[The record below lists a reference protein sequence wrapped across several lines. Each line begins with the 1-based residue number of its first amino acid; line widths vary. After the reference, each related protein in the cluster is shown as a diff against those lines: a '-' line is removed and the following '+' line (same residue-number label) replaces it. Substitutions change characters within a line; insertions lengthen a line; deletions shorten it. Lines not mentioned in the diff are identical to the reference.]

1 MILYE
6 LITNAARYAF
16 DGGAGR
22 FVLPYGSTVRS

>member
-6 LITNAARYAF
+6 LITNAARHAF